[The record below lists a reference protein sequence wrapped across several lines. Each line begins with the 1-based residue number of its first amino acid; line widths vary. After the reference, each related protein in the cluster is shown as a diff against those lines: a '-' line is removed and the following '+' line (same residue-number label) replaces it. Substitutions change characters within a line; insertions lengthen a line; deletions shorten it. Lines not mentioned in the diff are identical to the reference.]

1 MTTDH
6 HHMDPHT
13 DIREAVAKLCADYP
27 GEYWRKLDREMAYP
41 TQFVTALT
49 ESGFLS
55 ALIPEEY
62 GGAGLSLS
70 AAAVIMEEIQR
81 QGCNGAACHAQMYTM
96 GTLLRHGSAAQ
107 KRKWLPGIASGAL
120 RMQAFGVTESTT
132 GSDTTQLKT
141 RAELRGNRYV
151 VTGQKVWT
159 SRAMQSDLMLLLA
172 RTTPADQVK
181 RRADGISCFLVDL
194 READLERAKSALGSA
209 NVETIAADVSQTDST
224 KRYIERTVARFGKID
239 VLFSNAGNQGPITS
253 VTEYPEDVFDA
264 VMAVHVRGSFL
275 CCKYGIPQMNDGGSI
290 IITSSVVGAMGAP
303 GAVAYVT
310 AKHAQVGLMRSVAKE
325 AARRRIRVNT
335 LHPGPID
342 NAFQAKIEENIGRM
356 AGIDATRM
364 LNEAIPLHR
373 HAAPEEIARSALY
386 LASDLSSFV
395 TSSMLMADG
404 GLRG

>member
-1 MTTDH
+1 M
-6 HHMDPHT
+6 PLLEGKVC
-13 DIREAVAKLCADYP
+13 I
-27 GEYWRKLDREMAYP
+27 
-41 TQFVTALT
+41 VT
-49 ESGFLS
+49 
-55 ALIPEEY
+55 
-62 GGAGLSLS
+62 GGAGSIGLAS
-70 AAAVIMEEIQR
+70 ARLFLRE
-81 QGCNGAACHAQMYTM
+81 GA
-96 GTLLRHGSAAQ
+96 
-107 KRKWLPGIASGAL
+107 
-120 RMQAFGVTESTT
+120 
-132 GSDTTQLKT
+132 
-141 RAELRGNRYV
+141 
-151 VTGQKVWT
+151 KV
-159 SRAMQSDLMLLLA
+159 M
-172 RTTPADQVK
+172 
-181 RRADGISCFLVDL
+181 LVDL
-194 READLERAKSALGSA
+194 DQPSLEAAVRSLDSVDVAA
-209 NVETIAADVSQTDST
+209 VAADVGDAEGTRGYVEST
-224 KRYIERTVARFGKID
+224 FQRFGPID
-239 VLFSNAGNQGPITS
+239 VLFSNAGNQGPIMP
-253 VTEYPEDVFDA
+253 VTEYPEDAFDA
-264 VMAVHVRGSFL
+264 QIAVHVRGAFL
-275 CCKYGIPQMNDGGSI
+275 ACKYGLPRMNDGGSI